1 MRRTGG
7 GVLAATVAAA
17 LAISAGG
24 CGGGSSPEPASLA
37 TVVPANTPLYVEA
50 SVRPQGATK
59 DALETSL
66 SKLLGTRN
74 PAAMITARLDRELGK
89 AGLTYS
95 DDVAPWLGQ
104 EAAIFYQSFGAHPSG
119 AVVVQTSD
127 ADATAAAFK
136 KSEAADHKPVRSSTH
151 AGVDVDLAG
160 NDALATLDGL
170 AVIGSP
176 GGVNAAID
184 ASKGHSLAEEKDYTS
199 SLAGAPSDR
208 VFTAWADPARI
219 IDSVASSGKL
229 SSSQATGLRTQFG
242 SFLSKPVAA
251 WGDATKDSLA
261 VELSFAAPSNAKPA
275 STSLISGFP
284 DDAWLAFG
292 ASGFGQGFAKG
303 LEQLRAQQAGQAV
316 GSSDPLD
323 RIRQAL
329 GVDVGNIGKWLGD
342 VSGYIGGTSIIDLG
356 GAIVVQT
363 RDEAASAKSLAELQR
378 AFERDVDVITRPLA
392 GGQTGFTVTPTGA
405 PVQFVFTQRQGKV
418 IAGLGQDSVDSALNP
433 PSTLADSNAFK
444 AASTGLDGLP
454 ASFYLDFQPIST
466 LLDIPGV
473 STNPNLQLAKPYL
486 DRLDYLVAGGG
497 VKDGRLLARLVLG
510 VKSGAGSS
518 SSVASAGAPPYAAVM
533 R

>member
-1 MRRTGG
+1 VRRTGG
-7 GVLAATVAAA
+7 GGLAATVAATLVVA
-17 LAISAGG
+17 VGG

-50 SVRPQGATK
+50 NVRPQGATK

-74 PAAMITARLDRELGK
+74 PAAMVTARLNRELGK

-95 DDVAPWLGQ
+95 DDVAPWLGG
-104 EAAIFYQSFGAHPSG
+104 EAAIFYQAFGAHPSG

-127 ADATAAAFK
+127 AGATAAAFK
-136 KSEAADHKPVRSSTH
+136 KSEAADHKRVRSSTH

-184 ASKGHSLAEEKDYTS
+184 ASKGASLADSKGYTS

-219 IDSVASSGKL
+219 IDSFTSSGKL
-229 SSSQATGLRTQFG
+229 SSSQATRLRTQFG
-242 SFLSKPVAA
+242 DFLSKPVAA
-251 WGDATKDSLA
+251 WGDVTKDYLA
-261 VELSFAAPSNAKPA
+261 VELSLAASSKTLAPTK
-275 STSLISGFP
+275 SLISGFP
-284 DDAWLAFG
+284 DDSWFAFG
-292 ASGFGQGFAKG
+292 ASDFGHNFNHA
-303 LEQLRAQQAGQAV
+303 LSQLQATSAAQL
-316 GSSDPLD
+316 GSGSAAFK
-323 RIRQAL
+323 RIRAAL

-342 VSGYIGGTSIIDLG
+342 VSGYVSGTSIFGLG
-356 GAIVVQT
+356 GAIVLST
-363 RDEAASAKSLAELQR
+363 RDQAASAKSVAQLQR
-378 AFERDVDVITRPLA
+378 AFERDVDVVTRPLG
-392 GGQTGFTVTPTGA
+392 GGQTGFTVTPRGA
-405 PVQFVFTQRQGKV
+405 PVQFVFEQRQGEV
-418 IAGLGQDSVDSALNP
+418 IAGLGQDSVDAALNP
-433 PSTLADSNAFK
+433 PKTLSETPGFK
-444 AASTGLDGLP
+444 AASSALNGLVP
-454 ASFYLDFQPIST
+454 AFYLDFQPIST

-486 DRLDYLVAGGG
+486 DRLDYLIFGGAI
-497 VKDGRLLARLVLG
+497 KNGRVLARLVLG
-510 VKSGAGSS
+510 VKSAAGSS
-518 SSVASAGAPPYAAVM
+518 SSVASAGAPPYALM